1 MYLFLLLN
9 LLLVFLDEHRN
20 VKASAYCAINS
31 QFITNS
37 QPERKI
43 SILFVMFQE
52 PSTDAYVGECDF
64 IDSNMVKGLI
74 GLSYLLLCLAFD
86 IPCS

>member
-9 LLLVFLDEHRN
+9 LLSVFLDEHRN
-20 VKASAYCAINS
+20 VKASAYCAIVNLLHL
-31 QFITNS
+31 
-37 QPERKI
+37 ERKI
-43 SILFVMFQE
+43 SISFVMFQE
-52 PSTDAYVGECDF
+52 PSIDAYVGECDF

-74 GLSYLLLCLAFD
+74 GLAYLLLCLDFD